1 MYSGLVNCHFKK
13 SEGIDHTKP
22 DWVLTVSHVLFLQQ
36 CWILKFVYFLPLLQG
51 LDSFL
56 HMLLIV
62 CEGLLL
68 LPLGVQTRSQ
78 PQGGSV
84 CEWGTWR
91 VGGSYVGL
99 GASSDRILSW
109 HCAVLPWEK
118 DVTGKV
124 KLFLLLSSVC
134 PVLDFILFYFLL
146 RKFSAVL
153 PDFHKG
159 TVVHGDCQHQCSL
172 GGRW

>member
-1 MYSGLVNCHFKK
+1 M
-13 SEGIDHTKP
+13 SEVHG
-22 DWVLTVSHVLFLQQ
+22 
-36 CWILKFVYFLPLLQG
+36 
-51 LDSFL
+51 
-56 HMLLIV
+56 
-62 CEGLLL
+62 E
-68 LPLGVQTRSQ
+68 LGVLM
-78 PQGGSV
+78 
-84 CEWGTWR
+84 W
-91 VGGSYVGL
+91 VGGIL
-99 GASSDRILSW
+99 RQDLSW

-118 DVTGKV
+118 GVTGKV